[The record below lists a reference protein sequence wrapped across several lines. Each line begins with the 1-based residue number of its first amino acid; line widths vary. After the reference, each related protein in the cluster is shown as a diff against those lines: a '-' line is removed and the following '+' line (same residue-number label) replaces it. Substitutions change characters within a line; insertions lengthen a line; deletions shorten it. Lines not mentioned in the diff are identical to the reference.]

1 MKSTKRQQR
10 GSVGLVAVIV
20 VIAIV
25 VWWQWD
31 TISSWMGGKAVA
43 EVVDYECAKEGRV
56 SVDGRVKN
64 ISEEPLELRA
74 VTAIL
79 DSSGKKSDY
88 REAVVRPV
96 PLKPGQTGDF
106 RTDGPAL
113 PDGGGCRLDSFI
125 DSITG
130 KPVTFTGR
138 RR

>member
-1 MKSTKRQQR
+1 MKPMRSRQR
-10 GSVGLVAVIV
+10 GSVGVIAVLV
-20 VIAIV
+20 VIAVV
-25 VWWQWD
+25 VWWQWE
-31 TISSWMGGKAVA
+31 TISGWFGGKPVA
-43 EVVDYECAKEGRV
+43 EVADYQCAKDGRI

-96 PLKPGQTGDF
+96 PLKPGQVGDF

-113 PDGGGCRLDSFI
+113 PDGGGCRLDSLI
-125 DSITG
+125 DSVSG
-130 KPVTFTGR
+130 KPVTFTGHR
-138 RR
+138 R